1 MVMILL
7 SGVIPVKQLFNVNGK
22 TRNVILMEEL
32 NKRRKMIPL
41 NKLFTYPTSTRAL
54 YNGERMYDVGEEKL
68 PSVTTILAATQSEEK
83 QASLAAW
90 RARVGTDEA
99 ARITDQAAA
108 RGTTMHH
115 IIESWLTNQGHIDL
129 TDMGQQAHT
138 MADLII
144 KQGLQDRLTEIYGVE
159 PTVFH
164 SGMGY
169 AGATDL
175 IGVHDGEV
183 IIGDFKQSN
192 KPKRREWIEDYKLQ
206 LAAYALAFQDMFN
219 VPVNKGVNFICTKD
233 FYYQEFA
240 FSDEEFRQAKY
251 TWMKKVEQ
259 YYNQKYKNQ

>member
-1 MVMILL
+1 
-7 SGVIPVKQLFNVNGK
+7 
-22 TRNVILMEEL
+22 
-32 NKRRKMIPL
+32 MIPL

-90 RARVGTDEA
+90 RFKLKDKFITLPDGKLINEA
-99 ARITDQAAA
+99 EYITHEAAA

-219 VPVNKGVNFICTKD
+219 VPVNKGINFICTKD

-251 TWMKKVEQ
+251 TWMKRVEQ

>member
-1 MVMILL
+1 
-7 SGVIPVKQLFNVNGK
+7 
-22 TRNVILMEEL
+22 
-32 NKRRKMIPL
+32 MIPL

-54 YNGERMYDVGEEKL
+54 YNGERMYDVGEDKL
-68 PSVTTILAATQSEEK
+68 PSVTTILAATQSQEK

-90 RARVGTDEA
+90 RFKLKDRFITLPDGTLMNEA
-99 ARITDQAAA
+99 EYITHEAAA

-219 VPVNKGVNFICTKD
+219 VPVNKGINFICTKD

-251 TWMKKVEQ
+251 TWMKRVEQ